1 MVFRLGKLFKNVF
14 RRGEGAAG
22 EPTSSPFSPREGI
35 FLDADYFPSPGAA
48 LSIATVYRCVSLLS
62 KSVANLPFEYLRR
75 KNGVFEPMTDDYL
88 YYLLTVQP
96 DKTYNAF
103 DFWRDAVSELLLT
116 GNAYIVPVYSPT
128 SMSVERL
135 VLCSRGSVM
144 HDTLHDIYTVNDA
157 VNGLSGTYGEDEVIH
172 LKGKSIDGKS
182 GMSVL
187 HYARMTLTIARAGDA
202 ETSNRFK
209 NGGNVSGLLS
219 NDRSV
224 TGLGEYQD
232 KELDKAAIDVDAQF
246 RSGRRIVSLPG
257 MVDFKQITMSSAD
270 LQFLESR
277 KFTVREICRFF
288 GVHPSFVFDDT
299 SNNYKSAEMANVAF
313 LSTTLNPILRQ
324 IELEFLRK
332 LVSPRLVGNR
342 KFAFDRRAL
351 YACDLESKAKY
362 QADTIATGL
371 YTVNEWRKEENKRP
385 VDGGD
390 VVLVSANLKSIKDTG
405 VHSWG
410 DMK

>member
-1 MVFRLGKLFKNVF
+1 MVFRLGKLFRNVF
-14 RRGEGAAG
+14 RRGDGAAG
-22 EPTSSPFSPREGI
+22 ESASSPFSPREEFPI
-35 FLDADYFPSPGAA
+35 WSDYIPSSGAA

-75 KNGVFEPMTDDYL
+75 KDGIFEPMTDDSL

-116 GNAYIVPVYSPT
+116 GNAYIVPVYSPV
-128 SMSVERL
+128 SMSVVRL

-144 HDTLHDIYTVNDA
+144 HDTRHDIYMVNDV

-172 LKGKSIDGKS
+172 LKGQSIDGKS

-187 HYARMTLTIARAGDA
+187 HYARMTLSIARAGDA

-232 KELDKAAIDVDAQF
+232 KELDKAAIDVDGKF
-246 RSGRRIVSLPG
+246 RSGQRIVSLPG

-332 LVSPRLVGNR
+332 LVSPRLVGNM

-385 VDGGD
+385 VAGGD
-390 VVLVSANLKSIKDTG
+390 VVLVSANLKSVSEVAEG
-405 VHSWG
+405 NGLGG
-410 DMK
+410 D

>member
-1 MVFRLGKLFKNVF
+1 MVFRLGKLFRNVF
-14 RRGEGAAG
+14 RRGDGAAG
-22 EPTSSPFSPREGI
+22 EPTSSPFSPREEFPI
-35 FLDADYFPSPGAA
+35 WSDYFPSSGAA

-75 KNGVFEPMTDDYL
+75 KDGIFEPMTDDSL

-96 DKTYNAF
+96 DNTYNAF

-116 GNAYIVPVYSPT
+116 GNAYIVPVYSAV

-144 HDTLHDIYTVNDA
+144 HDTRHDIYMVNDV

-172 LKGKSIDGKS
+172 LKGQSIDGKS

-187 HYARMTLTIARAGDA
+187 HYARMTLSIARAGDT
-202 ETSNRFK
+202 ETGNRFK

-232 KELDKAAIDVDAQF
+232 KELDKAAIDVDEQF

-332 LVSPRLVGNR
+332 LVSPRLVGNM

-385 VDGGD
+385 VAGGD
-390 VVLVSANLKSIKDTG
+390 VVLVSANLKSVSEVAEG
-405 VHSWG
+405 NGLGG
-410 DMK
+410 D

>member
-1 MVFRLGKLFKNVF
+1 M
-14 RRGEGAAG
+14 
-22 EPTSSPFSPREGI
+22 
-35 FLDADYFPSPGAA
+35 
-48 LSIATVYRCVSLLS
+48 
-62 KSVANLPFEYLRR
+62 ANLPFEYLRR
-75 KNGVFEPMTDDYL
+75 KDGIFEPMTDDSL

-103 DFWRDAVSELLLT
+103 DFWSDAVSELLLT
-116 GNAYIVPVYSPT
+116 GNAYIVPVYSAV

-144 HDTLHDIYTVNDA
+144 HDTRHDIYMVNDV

-172 LKGKSIDGKS
+172 LKGQSIDGKS

-187 HYARMTLTIARAGDA
+187 HYARMTLSIARAGDT
-202 ETSNRFK
+202 ETGNRFK

-232 KELDKAAIDVDAQF
+232 KELDKAAIDVDEQF

-332 LVSPRLVGNR
+332 LVSPRLVGNM

-385 VDGGD
+385 VAGGD
-390 VVLVSANLKSIKDTG
+390 VVLVSANLKSVSEVAEG
-405 VHSWG
+405 NGLGG
-410 DMK
+410 D